1 MTNRAYGV
9 TDLAKLKH
17 LISEGIQVSQE
28 LTDLREG
35 LRDTV
40 NAVAEE
46 LDVKPSVL
54 NKAIRVAFKADL
66 QKTKD
71 DMDDLEDILTQVG
84 RTA

>member
-1 MTNRAYGV
+1 MARAYGV

-71 DMDDLEDILTQVG
+71 DMEDLEDILTQVG